1 MKKIK
6 ITEDQLN
13 RILKEE
19 QEWSGSKPKEEGIV
33 KVTIQLSDGEVE
45 SYILPAMDVN
55 NVSNRV
61 EEILNAYIGG
71 DFEILGTNILR
82 GKILK

>member
-45 SYILPAMDVN
+45 SYILPAKDVN

-61 EEILNAYIGG
+61 EEIPGTCRYI
-71 DFEILGTNILR
+71 LRLSLLQNILAAELR
-82 GKILK
+82 